1 MRNYLTRS
9 ILMAATLLF
18 PAVIFGQAGEAPK
31 PSKPEKMGSQEAN
44 PVHDLSGTWGARAP
58 EANARNSPYGD
69 SDGGWWNFALRPD
82 EPSMTPWAEAKFKAN
97 KPSFGPNREENSN
110 DLAYGC
116 FPPGVPRVYAAI
128 AAGMQIIEQPGRT
141 LMLFGQNVRQIYTDG
156 RPHPKDLHPLWM
168 GHSIGSWQGNTFVVD
183 TIGIDDRTWID
194 RMGHPHSDALHLV
207 ERFRRV
213 AYNTLELE
221 ITVDDPKAYTAPWTA
236 NKVFQLRPRT
246 VRAGGPSCEDMF
258 INDAFGLKPM
268 LPSR

>member
-1 MRNYLTRS
+1 
-9 ILMAATLLF
+9 MAATLLF

-58 EANARNSPYGD
+58 DGNARNSPYGD

-82 EPSMTPWAEAKFKAN
+82 EPSMTAWAEAKFKAN

-168 GHSIGSWQGNTFVVD
+168 GHSIGSWQGDTFVVD

-221 ITVDDPKAYTAPWTA
+221 ITVDDPKVYTAPWTA